1 MPTVPIHLSSV
12 SRRQFLVQSTA
23 ALAGVSVLR
32 IATAAEQAETTT
44 LALVSDTH
52 IPQTTDTVARGV
64 NMTDNLN
71 SVVREINALE
81 TKPAAV
87 LFNGDCAYLKG
98 LPEDYA
104 NFSDC
109 VQPLIDAGQQLHMTM
124 GNHDNIPNFYHA
136 LKAQRPEKPLVTSKH
151 VTVLETPQA
160 NLFLLDSLMHTNI
173 VTGELGEAQLKW
185 LAEALD
191 ARADKPAIVMAH
203 HTLHMGPIQEGKT
216 IGGIADTAEFLEVL
230 HARPQVKA
238 YVFGHSHVWAHTKAG
253 DLDLI
258 NLPAAAYV
266 FDEAQP
272 NGWTLA
278 RLSDSGI
285 EFELQAHDKSH
296 KNHKQVF
303 AVNW

>member
-1 MPTVPIHLSSV
+1 MPIHLSSV
-12 SRRQFLVQSTA
+12 SRRQFLASSAA
-23 ALAGVSVLR
+23 ALASVSVLR
-32 IATAAEQAETTT
+32 VGFAAEGSTTTT

-52 IPQTTDTVARGV
+52 VPKTTDTTARGV

-71 SVVREINALE
+71 SVVREINSLE

-104 NFSDC
+104 NFATC

-124 GNHDNIPNFYHA
+124 GNHDNIPNFYNA
-136 LKAQRPEKPLVTSKH
+136 LKVQRPEKPLVASKH
-151 VTVLETPQA
+151 VTVLETPHA
-160 NLFLLDSLMHTNI
+160 NLFLLDSLMKTDI

-203 HTLHMGPIQEGKT
+203 HTLHMEPIQVGKT
-216 IGGIADTAEFLEVL
+216 IGGIADTAEFLKVL

-238 YVFGHSHVWAHTKAG
+238 YVFGHSHVWAHTKDG
-253 DLDLI
+253 ELDLI

-296 KNHKQVF
+296 KHHKQVF